1 MYYKVIDNGHVIEV
15 YEMERPPFD
24 VHSLDKMPDYDALA
38 PMSKAA
44 RQADYERYRSDRKFE
59 EQFRGDRK
67 DERRAQT
74 LRDARNLCR
83 RLAVANFE
91 SHDCFMTLTVREN
104 SRDVKKYDEE
114 FKKFIKRFNYK
125 YGKKHKY
132 LAVRQFQ
139 ARGAIHYHLLIDWH
153 TDRTDYFALND
164 EVGEIWGHGWVKSIW
179 LKIEGMERRLI
190 MSGRIS
196 FDI

>member
-1 MYYKVIDNGHVIEV
+1 MYYKVISNGHVLEV
-15 YEMERPPFD
+15 YEMERAPFD
-24 VHSLDKMPDYDALA
+24 IHSVHKMADYEPLMTMGQI
-38 PMSKAA
+38 PMKAE
-44 RQADYERYRSDRKFE
+44 YERYRNDRKY
-59 EQFRGDRK
+59 EQEFRGDRK

-74 LRDARNLCR
+74 LRDARNMCR
-83 RLAVANFE
+83 RLAVANFKE
-91 SHDCFMTLTVREN
+91 NDCFMTLTVAEN
-104 SRDVKKYDEE
+104 SRDVKKYDDE

-132 LAVRQFQ
+132 IAVRQFQ

-179 LKIEGMERRLI
+179 LKIEVTERRSI
-190 MSGRIS
+190 MLGRIS
-196 FDI
+196 